1 MLKRLVILNSD
12 IYSKADIELADC
24 DSLQIVGPNNIGK
37 STLIYALNFLYIID
51 GKQMTFSGNRT
62 GDKTTFNHYFPSINS
77 SYIIFEI
84 FKKRYYC
91 ILVKKNA
98 EGSLDYYKID
108 SDFKEE
114 QYFKQSPEG
123 QTLKKFDSLLADF
136 SSSGVEYSKYSNRR
150 DLFNF
155 VYQKGKKNNGVVW
168 LNEGASQD
176 QREISNNFSK
186 IYRYLINSKL
196 IDNKTLKES
205 LIIADNKE
213 NEQVEFSRKNQ
224 KDIQTLLKHNREIK
238 VIKSIQKSFTDFKE
252 LVNQYKAKNQIL
264 SELVHAFNSLYTSV
278 NIELNTSAIKKKKE
292 KEEHQVN
299 LTETLNPK
307 KNELNQKI
315 GGLKITVSQ
324 KQASIDSLTKK
335 ISKIKSYEGIDFLQ
349 QSLSNL
355 DKERK
360 DIESRLTQIENQ
372 KLNSRDIE
380 IEISKL
386 TQEISKLEKQVETY
400 SNLLIHQISKN
411 LKNKELLNAIL
422 SDSITSLPKENI
434 QAEIENLSEVMKIFD
449 GAISIPK
456 DFKGKSIPSID
467 DLRVRKNRAL
477 KEKEGNEQLLPIA
490 KDLEKYRLQLSTV
503 QLKLKEVNFKIEEL
517 NSLPELEKNLIKE
530 GEEQKVL
537 IQEKDE
543 TEKELKVTEETI
555 GRINQAIEILAK
567 DISQKESRIS
577 KIQEWKVKIEE
588 SGIIPIEYLT
598 NESLDNLYK
607 NFERNSL
614 EREEIKNKKE
624 RLFETLKAKTETVFA
639 SEDEFIKYLDSELAT
654 LDDKQKSIDALLK
667 NISTQFS
674 IPCKTL
680 HSKFQE
686 FEAFVNNQ
694 FNSKI
699 RKIKISDIDSLNIE
713 IIPNENLIKDL
724 KKIMEIRDLTSE
736 LIFDDQ
742 SENLNV
748 LNRYLDNQSVIE
760 FKDLFDIKLHL
771 DKKGQ
776 HKVVDLRNQIESDG
790 TDKMIRMV
798 IIMSIIHQIVIN
810 DEENKIVIFV
820 DEIGTI
826 DEANRIEILNF
837 CKENNFVPI
846 SAAPLHPYDGF
857 DKYYLVRRSKGQI
870 VLSENNGN
878 VISRKVKTKTK

>member
-1 MLKRLVILNSD
+1 MLKRLVILNSE
-12 IYSKADIELADC
+12 IYSKADIELGDC

-108 SDFKEE
+108 SDYKEE
-114 QYFKQSPEG
+114 QYFVQTTEG
-123 QTLKKFDSLLADF
+123 QKLKKFDSLLADL
-136 SSSGVEYSKYSNRR
+136 STSGVEYNKYSNRR

-213 NEQVEFSRKNQ
+213 YEQIEFSKKNQ
-224 KDIQTLLKHNREIK
+224 KDIQNLLKHNREIK
-238 VIKSIQKSFTDFKE
+238 VIKSIQKSFSDFKE
-252 LVNQYKAKNQIL
+252 LVNQFKAKNQIL
-264 SELVHAFNSLYTSV
+264 SEIVFAFDSLYSSV
-278 NIELNTSAIKKKKE
+278 NIELNLKVVEQKKE
-292 KEEHQVN
+292 RENHRV
-299 LTETLNPK
+299 TLNEELTPK
-307 KNELNQKI
+307 QSTLTKSV
-315 GGLKITVSQ
+315 GGLEVTISQ
-324 KQASIDSLTKK
+324 KQLSIDNLKVK
-335 ISKIKSYEGIDFLQ
+335 IAKIKSYEGIDFLK

-372 KLNSRDIE
+372 NLNSRDLE
-380 IEISKL
+380 NKISKL
-386 TQEISKLEKQVETY
+386 HKEISELERQIESY

-411 LKNKELLNAIL
+411 VNQKELLNAIL
-422 SDSITSLPKENI
+422 SDSITALPKENI
-434 QAEIENLSEVMKIFD
+434 QLGIEKLNEVMKIFD
-449 GAISIPK
+449 GAITIPK
-456 DFKGKSIPSID
+456 DFKGKPIESIE
-467 DLRVRKNRAL
+467 DLRIRKEEAL
-477 KEKEGNEQLLPIA
+477 KDKQNNEELLPIA
-490 KDLEKYRLQLSTV
+490 KNLEKYRSELVITQ
-503 QLKLKEVNFKIEEL
+503 KKIKEVNEKIDEL
-517 NSLPELEKNLIKE
+517 NSLPELETNLTKE
-530 GEEQKVL
+530 EAEQKAL
-537 IQEKDE
+537 IQQKDE
-543 TEKELKVTEETI
+543 TEKELRKINEQISRINETI
-555 GRINQAIEILAK
+555 NNLTNEISDKEKRIE
-567 DISQKESRIS
+567 
-577 KIQEWKVKIEE
+577 KIQEWKVKIEQ
-588 SGIIPIEYLT
+588 SGIITIEYQT
-598 NESLDNLYK
+598 NETLDNLFK
-607 NFERNSL
+607 NFERNST
-614 EREEIKNKKE
+614 EREDIKNRKE
-624 RLFETLKAKTETVFA
+624 RLFETLKTKTETVFA
-639 SEDEFIKYLDSELAT
+639 SEEEFIKYLDSELVT

-680 HSKFQE
+680 YSKFQE
-686 FEAFVNNQ
+686 FEAFINNQ

-699 RKIKISDIDSLNIE
+699 RKIKISDIDSLSIE

-724 KKIMEIRDLTSE
+724 KKIMEIRDLTTE

-742 SENLNV
+742 SENLNI
-748 LNRYLDNQSVIE
+748 LNRYLDNQSVID
-760 FKDLFDIKLHL
+760 FNNLFDIKLHL

-837 CKENNFVPI
+837 CKENNFIPI

-857 DKYYLVRRSKGQI
+857 DKYYLVRRSKGKI

-878 VISRKVKTKTK
+878 VIYRKTKAK